1 MKSTLMG
8 ILRVD
13 PKKIFEE
20 GIRRELV
27 SHVVDTLDQNLVF
40 NPKAKVNLFVLR
52 EQFYKRI
59 LFTTGGSSFQV
70 GDLA

>member
-13 PKKIFEE
+13 PKQIFEE

-40 NPKAKVNLFVLR
+40 NPKTKVNLVVLR
-52 EQFYKRI
+52 LHLI
-59 LFTTGGSSFQV
+59 N
-70 GDLA
+70 